1 MASGLGPAS
10 CMNISQ
16 VTEILFRHALVW
28 KFCST
33 HIHGEQECEAAC
45 VCKYVER
52 MQQHFLFTIK
62 NVFFKFEWHSIFT
75 DPINTF
81 SYLSQVVDVAK
92 AIINAV
98 RDPDANGKTYA
109 LAGQVFKTCE

>member
-1 MASGLGPAS
+1 MASGLRPAL
-10 CMNISQ
+10 CVKISS

-33 HIHGEQECEAAC
+33 HIHGEEECEAAC
-45 VCKYVER
+45 LCKYVKR
-52 MQQHFLFTIK
+52 RQQHFS
-62 NVFFKFEWHSIFT
+62 VFFKFEWQSILT
-75 DPINTF
+75 DSTNTF
-81 SYLSQVVDVAK
+81 SFLSQVVDVAK

-109 LAGQVFKTCE
+109 LVGQVFKT